1 MILVADTGPLIALA
15 KIGKI
20 QLLKNLVWQVVYI
33 PPRVHKELWGRI
45 GPESDAIEAALTD
58 FIQVSA
64 PEFVNS
70 AIDIITAELGEGE
83 KQVIRLGA
91 SIQQDVMLLI
101 DEQAGREAAKEI
113 KIPVIG
119 TAGVLLLAKKHGFVE
134 HVMPLILELRKQNYW
149 FSEEFIEYLKQLA
162 EENV

>member
-33 PPRVHKELWGRI
+33 PPRVHKELWGKI
-45 GPESDAIEAALTD
+45 GPESDAIEAALTE
-58 FIQVSA
+58 FIQVST
-64 PEFVNS
+64 PKSVNS

-91 SIQQDVMLLI
+91 SIQQDVQKNLLNI
-101 DEQAGREAAKEI
+101 RNSWQ
-113 KIPVIG
+113 
-119 TAGVLLLAKKHGFVE
+119 KKMFRQTQTVSYS
-134 HVMPLILELRKQNYW
+134 P
-149 FSEEFIEYLKQLA
+149 
-162 EENV
+162 